1 MKLTIEH
8 YDDVLSVTVPD
19 DTERGEVIL
28 YSLKLLGMLYGE
40 KEVERDIIEAVRN
53 RNSDDEPLN
62 F

>member
-8 YDDVLSVTVPD
+8 YDDVLSVKVPD

>member
-1 MKLTIEH
+1 MKITIEH
-8 YDDVLSVTVPD
+8 YDDVLSIKIPD

-28 YSLKLLGMLYGE
+28 YTLKLLGVIYGE
-40 KEVERDIIEAVRN
+40 KEVEKDVIEAVHN

>member
-8 YDDVLSVTVPD
+8 YDDILSVKVPD

-28 YSLKLLGMLYGE
+28 YSLKLLGVLYGE